1 MSSLYAVV
9 DPATGE
15 TLSEYPTITDGELQA
30 AVASASEAFE
40 GWSRRVPVADRAKL
54 IARVAELHTERR
66 EALAEIAVREM
77 GKPLEQA
84 LGEVDFAAAI
94 YQYYVDNG
102 ETFLADEPTELS
114 DGSGSAFVRRAGI
127 GVLLG
132 IMPWN
137 VPYYQVARF
146 AGPNIVAGNTILL
159 KHAPQCPESAVAMQE
174 IFEQAA
180 SELGAPSGVYVNIFA
195 SNEQIAEVIADP
207 RVQGVSVTGSERAG
221 AAVAELAGKHLKK
234 VVLEMGG
241 SDPFIL
247 LSTDDLDAAVQDAV
261 NARLDNNGQSCNAA
275 KRFVVIDGLYEE
287 FAKKFTEVFTAVQPA
302 PPMADG
308 TELGPLSSTAA
319 AERLGEQ
326 VDRAVAQGATVLA
339 AGSRS
344 GNYFG
349 PTVLADVT
357 PEMDAYRE
365 EFFGPVAAL
374 YRVGSEEEAVRL
386 ANDTP
391 FGLGSYVYTTDQ
403 EQALRI
409 ADAIDAGMVWIN
421 LVLGDAAELP
431 FGGVKRSGS
440 GREMGRFALEEF
452 VNKKLIRIAG

>member
-1 MSSLYAVV
+1 MSQYAVIN
-9 DPATGE
+9 PATGE
-15 TLSEYPTITDGELQA
+15 TLSEYPTITNTELGDAVQWA
-30 AVASASEAFE
+30 ADTFE
-40 GWSRRVPVADRAKL
+40 SWSRRVSVADRAAL
-54 IARVAELHTERR
+54 IAKVAELHTERR
-66 EALAEIAVREM
+66 QELAEIAVREM
-77 GKPLEQA
+77 GKPLDQA

-102 ETFLADEPTELS
+102 EKFLADEPIELS
-114 DGSGSAFVRRAGI
+114 DGTGSAFIRRAGL

-137 VPYYQVARF
+137 FPYYQVARF

-159 KHAPQCPESAVAMQE
+159 KHAPQCPESALAMQA
-174 IFEQAA
+174 IFEEAAA
-180 SELGAPSGVYVNIFA
+180 SVGAPAGVYVNIFA
-195 SNEQIAEVIADP
+195 TNDQIATVIADP

-221 AAVAELAGKHLKK
+221 AAVAEIAGKHLKK

-247 LSTDDLDAAVQDAV
+247 LSTADLDGAVQDAV

-275 KRFVVIDGLYEE
+275 KRFIVIDSLYEE
-287 FAKKFTEVFTAVQPA
+287 FAAKFTEAFTAAQPA
-302 PPMADG
+302 DPFAEG
-308 TELGPLSSTAA
+308 TLLGPLSSEAA

-326 VDRAVAQGATVLA
+326 VDRAKKQGATVLA
-339 AGSRS
+339 EGSRS
-344 GNYFG
+344 GTFFG
-349 PTVLADVT
+349 PTVLADVSE
-357 PEMDAYRE
+357 EMDAYHE
-365 EFFGPVAAL
+365 EFFGPVASL
-374 YRVGSEEEAVRL
+374 YRVESEEEAVLL

-403 EQALRI
+403 EQALRV

-452 VNKKLIRIAG
+452 INKKLIRIA